1 MGDGA
6 TIHWMPLL
14 NILAMSGVTRPITIS
29 IQDCLKHMAEGGKK
43 DVSYIADLFEEKVLE
58 YDLQR
63 IYTDVFYFEG
73 ASNVQ
78 YAGYVLVFM
87 AN

>member
-1 MGDGA
+1 
-6 TIHWMPLL
+6 
-14 NILAMSGVTRPITIS
+14 
-29 IQDCLKHMAEGGKK
+29 MAEGGKK
-43 DVSYIADLFEEKVLE
+43 DVSYIADLFEEKVLD

-73 ASNVQ
+73 VSNVQ